1 GAPRGRA
8 APMPVR
14 TPSPRRAESGRAR
27 GSLPAGGPVH
37 APPVG
42 VVDGALGAHPAFRDQ
57 VAGLALDDEVAVAGA
72 GDQGEGAHRGGD
84 GALVEREVDR
94 GAVLRPQGDRGVEVG
109 EGAGALVDGDEDE
122 DAPEGLLVVE
132 VDGEVLTAGDGTG
145 AVVAVEVDVRGLVQ
159 GAEGVA
165 EGLDHTL
172 AAVGEF
178 VQGAQV
184 EVEVGVLGDRAAQLG
199 RPAREL
205 LAHLPVEV
213 HVQGA
218 RGAAL
223 LGEGD
228 RRGRLG
234 ERHLGQPHR
243 RRGGGGRRGRGGGRR
258 RHRAGRGRLGEGA
271 RRGRLGERHL
281 GQPHRGGGGGGR
293 RGRGGGRRRYRA
305 GRGGLGG
312 RGGRGSGRRGGGGL
326 LRLVDGDA
334 VVGGES
340 FEAAAVA

>member
-1 GAPRGRA
+1 
-8 APMPVR
+8 
-14 TPSPRRAESGRAR
+14 
-27 GSLPAGGPVH
+27 
-37 APPVG
+37 
-42 VVDGALGAHPAFRDQ
+42 
-57 VAGLALDDEVAVAGA
+57 
-72 GDQGEGAHRGGD
+72 
-84 GALVEREVDR
+84 
-94 GAVLRPQGDRGVEVG
+94 
-109 EGAGALVDGDEDE
+109 
-122 DAPEGLLVVE
+122 
-132 VDGEVLTAGDGTG
+132 
-145 AVVAVEVDVRGLVQ
+145 GLVQ

-258 RHRAGRGRLGEGA
+258 RHRAGRGRLG
-271 RRGRLGERHL
+271 
-281 GQPHRGGGGGGR
+281 
-293 RGRGGGRRRYRA
+293 GRGGGR
-305 GRGGLGG
+305 GG
-312 RGGRGSGRRGGGGL
+312 GRRGGGGL

-340 FEAAAVA
+340 FEAAAVALADGPELPGALAAVELAQDER